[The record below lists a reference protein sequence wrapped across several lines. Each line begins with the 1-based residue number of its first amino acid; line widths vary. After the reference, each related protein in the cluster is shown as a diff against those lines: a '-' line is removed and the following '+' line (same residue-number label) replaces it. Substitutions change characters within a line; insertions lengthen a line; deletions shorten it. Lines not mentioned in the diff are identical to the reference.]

1 MKIYTQLADLPTD
14 LTPVVATIGN
24 FDGVHLGHQG
34 VIAEVISRARFLN
47 ARSLAI
53 TFDPPPARVL
63 RPDHPHP
70 LITPLPRKL
79 ELLAATGIDATLVL
93 PFTDELRRMPPRTF
107 ASEILAQAIRATEI
121 HEGEN
126 FRFGY
131 QAEAGISGPAGLE
144 TLGRELGFNV
154 VVYAPRI
161 VRGAPV
167 SSSRIRNLIQAPTLI
182 SANALTGANAPGP
195 SQVAIPPRAV
205 ILSEAKDPEGSNSA
219 TVAQDLSP
227 TESATFASKN
237 ALSEARALLG
247 RPFSIDSTPAPGRGY
262 GTRYTVPTINL
273 ALYPELLPTNGV
285 YITTL
290 TIGTAP
296 HAETFQ
302 AVTNIGTRPTF
313 GADSFAIESHLLN
326 FHPLEGDQALTETT
340 PLRLTFLRRL
350 RAEQKFPTTEALRDQ
365 IARDVTQARRYFTLC
380 HTLA

>member
-1 MKIYTQLADLPTD
+1 LEVVILNEVKDPCICICLPFDLPMNIYHQLADLPTD

-79 ELLAATGIDATLVL
+79 ELLASTGIDATLVL
-93 PFTDELRRMPPRTF
+93 SFTDQLRRMTARTF
-107 ASEILAQAIRATEI
+107 ASEILAQAIHATEI

-131 QAEAGISGPAGLE
+131 QAEAGISGPTGIE

-161 VRGAPV
+161 VRGASV
-167 SSSRIRNLIQAPTLI
+167 SSSRIRHLIAAPAPNAEP
-182 SANALTGANAPGP
+182 ANKT
-195 SQVAIPPRAV
+195 
-205 ILSEAKDPEGSNSA
+205 
-219 TVAQDLSP
+219 
-227 TESATFASKN
+227 
-237 ALSEARALLG
+237 ALSEVRALLG

-273 ALYPELLPTNGV
+273 APYPELLPTNGV

-290 TIGTAP
+290 TIGSGP
-296 HAETFQ
+296 HAETFE

-326 FHPLEGDQALTETT
+326 FHPLEGNQALTETT